1 MRNTRSK
8 RGPLAKKYLTKK
20 RKRIGK
26 QGLQKQRGGGFSS
39 KFFPDFWKPCIE
51 EAKRLF
57 LEAERLDQEAVSKG
71 GGAHWKEDFFINGS
85 IASLFHIDHFLS
97 VELPELEKRMPAIE
111 TDEIVETMKDFITL
125 YPKPHDLDLF
135 IWSTS
140 PEYDV
145 FNNNPPGLYDYIP
158 IFSDHSDFKGWRH
171 KSAMVESAY
180 VPPPVRG
187 SANADGAP
195 GLPPPLYI
203 PPRKPGK
210 YTEVVLEP
218 IKDRYI
224 FESIDYGFIRSNVL
238 HIVPKPEPVK
248 VKINGCTVIGLQDLY
263 DSYRFNGREKNK
275 KRIVLLEYL
284 FSTLQR
290 LNTRYPDLNLAKNH
304 GTVNY

>member
-1 MRNTRSK
+1 MAKSYVAKAYLTRRRKTRS
-8 RGPLAKKYLTKK
+8 AKL
-20 RKRIGK
+20 R
-26 QGLQKQRGGGFSS
+26 KQRGGAFTRNL
-39 KFFPDFWKPCIE
+39 FPDFWKPCIE

-57 LEAERLDQEAVSKG
+57 LEAERLDQEAVSKSHG
-71 GGAHWKEDFFINGS
+71 VHCKEEFFINGS

-97 VELPELEKRMPAIE
+97 VELLELEKRMTAIE
-111 TDEIVETMKDFITL
+111 IDEIVETMKDFISL

-135 IWSTS
+135 IWTNSS
-140 PEYDV
+140 EYDV

-158 IFSDHSDFKGWRH
+158 IFSLHSDFKGWKH
-171 KSAMVESAY
+171 KSAMVESAD
-180 VPPPVRG
+180 VPPPVRPLV
-187 SANADGAP
+187 NAGGAP

-238 HIVPKPEPVK
+238 HVVPMPEPVK
-248 VKINGCTVIGLQDLY
+248 VKINGCTIIGLQHLY

-275 KRIVLLEYL
+275 KRRY
-284 FSTLQR
+284 FSRRSLR
-290 LNTRYPDLNLAKNH
+290 R
-304 GTVNY
+304 

>member
-1 MRNTRSK
+1 MAKLYVAKPYLTRKRKTRS
-8 RGPLAKKYLTKK
+8 
-20 RKRIGK
+20 GK
-26 QGLQKQRGGGFSS
+26 LRKQRGGAFTRNL
-39 KFFPDFWKPCIE
+39 FPDFWKPCIE

-57 LEAERLDQEAVSKG
+57 LEAERLDQEAVSKSNG
-71 GGAHWKEDFFINGS
+71 THWKEDFFINGS

-97 VELPELEKRMPAIE
+97 VELPELEKRMLAID
-111 TDEIVETMKDFITL
+111 TDEIVETMKDFISL

-135 IWSTS
+135 IWTTS

-158 IFSDHSDFKGWRH
+158 IFSPYTGDFKGWKH
-171 KSAMVESAY
+171 KSAMVELAD
-180 VPPPVRG
+180 VPPLVRAPV
-187 SANADGAP
+187 NAGGTP

-238 HIVPKPEPVK
+238 HVVPKPEPVK
-248 VKINGCTVIGLQDLY
+248 VKINGCTIIGLHELY
-263 DSYRFNGREKNK
+263 TSYRFNGREKNK
-275 KRIVLLEYL
+275 KRITLMEYL
-284 FSTLQR
+284 VSTIKS
-290 LNTRYPDLNLAKNH
+290 LNTKYPDLNIANNH
-304 GTVNY
+304 GIEV

>member
-57 LEAERLDQEAVSKG
+57 LEAERLDQEAVLKVD
-71 GGAHWKEDFFINGS
+71 AHLKQDFFINGS

-125 YPKPHDLDLF
+125 YPKPDDLDLF
-135 IWSTS
+135 IWSAY

-158 IFSDHSDFKGWRH
+158 SFSVSGGFTGWRH
-171 KSAMVESAY
+171 KSAMVKSVD
-180 VPPPVRG
+180 VPPPVRPLVNG
-187 SANADGAP
+187 DGAP

-203 PPRKPGK
+203 PPRKAGK

-224 FESIDYGFIRSNVL
+224 FERIDYGFIKSNVL
-238 HIVPKPEPVK
+238 NIFPRPEPVK
-248 VKINGCTVIGLQDLY
+248 VKINGCTVIGLQGLY

-275 KRIVLLEYL
+275 KRITLMEYL
-284 FSTLQR
+284 VSTIQR
-290 LNTRYPDLNLAKNH
+290 LNTKYPDLNLANNH
-304 GTVNY
+304 GIEV

>member
-1 MRNTRSK
+1 MVKSYV
-8 RGPLAKKYLTKK
+8 AKPYLTRR
-20 RKRIGK
+20 RKSRSAK
-26 QGLQKQRGGGFSS
+26 LRKQRGGAFTRNL
-39 KFFPDFWKPCIE
+39 FPDFWKPCIE

-57 LEAERLDQEAVSKG
+57 LEAERLDQEAVSNS

-85 IASLFHIDHFLS
+85 IASLFHIDYFLS
-97 VELPELEKRMPAIE
+97 VELPELEKRMSAIE
-111 TDEIVETMKDFITL
+111 IDEIVETMKDFISL

-135 IWSTS
+135 IWTTF

-158 IFSDHSDFKGWRH
+158 IFSFHSDFKGWKH
-171 KSAMVESAY
+171 KSAMVESAD
-180 VPPPVRG
+180 VPPPVRPLV
-187 SANADGAP
+187 NPDGAP

-238 HIVPKPEPVK
+238 DVVPMPKPVK
-248 VKINGCTVIGLQDLY
+248 VKINGCTIIGLQHLY

-275 KRIVLLEYL
+275 KRITLMEYL
-284 FSTLQR
+284 VSTIQR
-290 LNTRYPDLNLAKNH
+290 LNTKYPDLNLANNH
-304 GTVNY
+304 GIEV